1 MMYKKWVVERKRAEL
16 TKIAKNLFEAT
27 GKNPYYRGGKAIKNF
42 RELWENL
49 AEFTENEAQWVAA
62 WIDYLGDART
72 AARIRE
78 RPSKFKELINERYA
92 ELRRYVG

>member
-1 MMYKKWVVERKRAEL
+1 MMYKKWNVERERAEL
-16 TKIAKNLFEAT
+16 TKIAKNLFEAA

-42 RELWENL
+42 SELRENL

-62 WIDYLGDART
+62 WIEYLGDAKT

-78 RPSKFKELINERYA
+78 RPSKFKEFINERYN
-92 ELRRYVG
+92 ELRRHVS